1 MHLYYVVAFV
11 VATLLASVEGS
22 SMETESKE
30 VNPTVQLDRVL
41 KSSLRAEKVMEPND
55 ELEEERGKFSEFFTK
70 LSSKLTRRKKKV
82 DPKVLAK
89 ADDLVNSPKVDP
101 KVLAKADDLVN
112 SPKVDPKVLAK
123 ADDLVTSPKLDPK
136 VIAKADSKVATN
148 AVKPVPKQLTAVK
161 EMPEE
166 KSSEAV
172 RMINGF
178 VKDKKTLDDVFTSQV
193 NTKWENTLFKA
204 DGLPMYVRFSELT
217 AKQRGH
223 DTYGVNLLVT
233 KYGQEKLMQA
243 VNTGLSSGDDLAVAT
258 ADRLRAGLLNRWW
271 NEKKD
276 PTEVARL
283 LKGGNTVVPSFSKE
297 LVKKYRGQYNA
308 AYISSLK
315 P

>member
-1 MHLYYVVAFV
+1 
-11 VATLLASVEGS
+11 
-22 SMETESKE
+22 
-30 VNPTVQLDRVL
+30 
-41 KSSLRAEKVMEPND
+41 
-55 ELEEERGKFSEFFTK
+55 
-70 LSSKLTRRKKKV
+70 
-82 DPKVLAK
+82 
-89 ADDLVNSPKVDP
+89 
-101 KVLAKADDLVN
+101 
-112 SPKVDPKVLAK
+112 
-123 ADDLVTSPKLDPK
+123 
-136 VIAKADSKVATN
+136 
-148 AVKPVPKQLTAVK
+148 
-161 EMPEE
+161 MPEE

>member
-70 LSSKLTRRKKKV
+70 LSSKLTRRKK
-82 DPKVLAK
+82 
-89 ADDLVNSPKVDP
+89 KVDP